1 MSNIYI
7 EDFLY
12 VIDTIK
18 SIHPIGVLGLSKG
31 FLSYVESLKTEIK
44 DKNSLIHVLSLTTA
58 QLKDG
63 HTNIEIPY
71 KYDDLC
77 LNIPCRWFNHSL
89 YVIENYKDLQKGD
102 VIEYINKIPAAEYL
116 KIISNHIPHENEHL
130 VKVRTTQFPYQNYH
144 LFSLLN
150 LEKILGNNTLIYEIE
165 GNRNGSKFRFYIQA
179 EPYNGCADFI
189 DTVNFMDSLF
199 VDKTAVLILSE
210 CKFDDSYKKGLD
222 DFFRRA
228 ADNNINHIIL
238 DLSDNMGGNSM
249 VTQEFLKYLNVDTYR
264 FYDVSVRKPYGEI
277 EHTLSRNEVFKN
289 EKVKQ
294 YLYNGKVS
302 CLVSNTTFSS
312 ARIFAAVLKDN
323 NIVNIIGEHT
333 GGMPTSYG
341 APSRFETPNLKIKF
355 RVSARI
361 FKRPN
366 NLKDEEESLVQ
377 DIYIPKTIDCFEKN
391 KYLDKVIRIVQNS
404 ILE

>member
-1 MSNIYI
+1 MSNVFI

-18 SIHPIGVLGLSKG
+18 FIHPIGVLGLSNDFLFYIENLKG
-31 FLSYVESLKTEIK
+31 EIK
-44 DKNSLIHVLSLTTA
+44 DKTSLIHALSLTTA

-71 KYDDLC
+71 NKDDLC
-77 LNIPCRWFNHSL
+77 LNIPCRWFEHSL
-89 YVIENYKDLQKGD
+89 YVIENYKDLKKGD
-102 VIEYINKIPAAEYL
+102 VIEHINKIPAAEYL
-116 KIISNHIPHENEHL
+116 EIISNYIPHENEYL
-130 VKVRTTQFPYQNYH
+130 VKVRTTRFPYQNYH

-150 LEKILGNNTLIYEIE
+150 LEKMLGNNTLIHEIE

-189 DTVNFMDSLF
+189 DTVNFVDSLF
-199 VDKTAVLILSE
+199 LDKTAVLILNE
-210 CKFDDSYKKGLD
+210 CKFNDSYKKGLD
-222 DFFRRA
+222 DFFRRV
-228 ADNNINHIIL
+228 ADNNIHHIIL

-264 FYDVSVRKPYGEI
+264 FYDVLVRTPDGQI
-277 EHTLSRNEVFKN
+277 EHTLSRNEIFKN
-289 EKVKQ
+289 EKVIE
-294 YLYNGKVS
+294 YRYNGKVS
-302 CLVSNTTFSS
+302 CLVSNATFSS
-312 ARIFAAVLKDN
+312 GRIFAAVLKDN
-323 NIVNIIGEHT
+323 NIANLIGEHT
-333 GGMPTSYG
+333 GGKPTSYG

-366 NLKDEEESLVQ
+366 NLKDEEESLVP

-391 KYLDKVIRIVQNS
+391 KYLEKVVRQV
-404 ILE
+404 